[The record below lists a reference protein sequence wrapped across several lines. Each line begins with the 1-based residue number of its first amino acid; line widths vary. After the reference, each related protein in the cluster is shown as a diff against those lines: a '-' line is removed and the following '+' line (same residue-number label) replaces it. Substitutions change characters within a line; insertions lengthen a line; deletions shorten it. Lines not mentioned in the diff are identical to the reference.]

1 MFAEG
6 CFADADR
13 KFIKVIVLLC
23 QNIAFSLNHWKALE
37 TTPTTKSNDL
47 PAKLTLPTYPTF
59 SLLINLMVIFF
70 YI

>member
-23 QNIAFSLNHWKALE
+23 QNIAFSLNH
-37 TTPTTKSNDL
+37 
-47 PAKLTLPTYPTF
+47 
-59 SLLINLMVIFF
+59 
-70 YI
+70 